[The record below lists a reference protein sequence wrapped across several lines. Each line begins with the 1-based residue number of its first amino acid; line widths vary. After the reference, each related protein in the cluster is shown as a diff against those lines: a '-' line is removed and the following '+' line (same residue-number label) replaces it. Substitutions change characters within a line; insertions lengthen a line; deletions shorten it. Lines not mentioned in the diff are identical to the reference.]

1 MRLTKFRLLGGIAAA
16 TMLFAAACGG
26 GGSDNGGIADGSDP
40 NIPAGSP
47 FIDQDVLKFVPSK
60 LTVAPGVD
68 IYFKNSETALHTVTI
83 EGENVSGN
91 MRKDDIFVWAAPT
104 ALGDYQVTCD
114 YHPQMKATITVAEGT
129 ANTPAQ

>member
-1 MRLTKFRLLGGIAAA
+1 MRLTKFQTIGAFAAV
-16 TMLFAAACGG
+16 TMLLAAACGG
-26 GGSDNGGIADGSDP
+26 GGSDNNGVADGTDP

-47 FIDQDVLKFVPSK
+47 FIDQDTLKFIPSK

-91 MRKDDIFVWAAPT
+91 MRKDDIFIWTAPT
-104 ALGDYQVTCD
+104 ALGEYQITCD
-114 YHPQMKATITVAEGT
+114 YHPQMKATITVAEGA